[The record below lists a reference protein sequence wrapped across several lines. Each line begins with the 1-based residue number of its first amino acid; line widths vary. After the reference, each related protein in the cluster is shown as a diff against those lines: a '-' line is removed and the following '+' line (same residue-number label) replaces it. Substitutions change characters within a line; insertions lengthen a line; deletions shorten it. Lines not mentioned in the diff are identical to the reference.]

1 MLNDAAVRDLG
12 DDGISGEPD
21 IQVTERLGELET
33 DDEADEEEEETEFCD
48 DDDELLESPDDVAM
62 AIEGSHHDAF
72 FE

>member
-33 DDEADEEEEETEFCD
+33 DDEADEDEETEFC
-48 DDDELLESPDDVAM
+48 DDELLESPDDVAM